1 MATGLAYLHENQVIH
16 RDLKPQNILYYIMKP
31 APNTAVNAPQL
42 LMKFADFGC
51 CRTLPED
58 KSEYPLS
65 NTRKDSGYTIIRPFG
80 TSGWMAPEF
89 IGVHPKTQPTYS
101 YKGDIFPMG
110 LTFGFTLCQGG
121 HPYGEVVPRIRDERI
136 KNGERMLGDIQRK
149 LEERKDRSYELIKRM
164 LNPNPKE
171 RPTAKQIREC
181 ISSTHFRSPT
191 EPAEGNMEFTG
202 QLRKIYTLGKFR
214 DNQVTTFNYWLHNF
228 NKMLARYLTKSQK
241 EMENIQNSH

>member
-1 MATGLAYLHENQVIH
+1 MTELCNGTLHDIVKRKEGHQLDFDAMEILLQMATGLAYLHENQVIH
-16 RDLKPQNILYYIMKP
+16 RDLKPQNILYSLQS
-31 APNTAVNAPQL
+31 ATNTEVNAPKL
-42 LMKFADFGC
+42 LMKLADFGC

-58 KSEYPLS
+58 ESEYPLS
-65 NTRKDSGYTIIRPFG
+65 NTKNDSGYTIIRPFG

-89 IGVHPKTQPTYS
+89 IGVDPKTHPTYS

-110 LTFGFTLCQGG
+110 LMFGFTLCQGG

-171 RPTAKQIREC
+171 RPTAKQILEC
-181 ISSTHFRSPT
+181 ISSTHFR
-191 EPAEGNMEFTG
+191 PADAHAEDCACNMEFTG
-202 QLRKIYTLGKFR
+202 QLRKIYTLGKVR
-214 DNQVTTFNYWLHNF
+214 D
-228 NKMLARYLTKSQK
+228 
-241 EMENIQNSH
+241 I